1 MVFGRADGQLLGFYH
16 PPALALGRAP
26 AVVLCNP
33 LGYEAMSAHRTLR
46 HLAERLADAG
56 FPALRFD
63 YQGTGDSA
71 GHSGDPDRIATW
83 IGDIRSAIRELRDL
97 SGVREIALFGVRFG
111 ASLAMLAASG
121 EPGVDALVAWAPVV
135 SGRVFAREL
144 RAFRMLTDPTV
155 KRPDGGEEVGG
166 YLFTRQTLAEM
177 SAIDLLA
184 RTDPGV
190 GSLLVV
196 PRGEVPSRD
205 EHDLVAH
212 WKASGAVTTLASE
225 SGYAPMMR
233 DDPYEAVVP
242 SATLDAIVAWLG
254 RMPGTSMPRHASPAT
269 PASAVLN
276 VTGVDSKL
284 LRETAILF
292 GEDQRLFGVIT
303 EPRGPLSGDRPA
315 VLLLNVGADSHVGP
329 HRMNVQHARDLASMG
344 YLTFRLDVGGLGES
358 LAAPGRRENQLYD
371 VTSVDDVRCAMS
383 ALAETRGVQRFVVVG
398 LCSGAFLAYHTA
410 VSDTRIVGQVLL
422 NMFAFEWKEG
432 DPVAPAKRNTYLS
445 SRFYARSLLDRSAW
459 RRAIHGEVDV
469 AGIATVVAGRLRDS
483 ILADTRELG
492 FRVLG
497 RRAHTPV
504 ERAFHAICDRGVRS
518 LMVFSDEDGGLDMVT
533 RYLGTD
539 ARRMSSREEFSI
551 EVASRVG
558 HTFTSL
564 TSQRRLQE
572 IVARYLTAHFAWS
585 SHGAVSS
592 RPGPSV
598 RPGSS
603 AG

>member
-1 MVFGRADGQLLGFYH
+1 MVFGAADGQVLGFYH
-16 PPALALGRAP
+16 PPRPSFGRAP

-46 HLAERLADAG
+46 HLAERMADAG

-71 GHSGDPDRIATW
+71 GHAGDPDRIATW
-83 IGDIRSAIRELRDL
+83 VGDIRAAIRELREL
-97 SGVREIALFGVRFG
+97 SGTREIALFGLRFG
-111 ASLAMLAASG
+111 ASLATLAASG
-121 EPGVDALVAWAPVV
+121 EPGVDALIVWAPVV

-155 KRPDGGEEVGG
+155 KCPDGGEEVGG

-184 RTDPGV
+184 RADPGV
-190 GSLLVV
+190 GRVLVV
-196 PRGEVPSRD
+196 PRGEVPSRE
-205 EHDLVAH
+205 EHDLVVH
-212 WKASGAVTTLASE
+212 WKETTLASE
-225 SGYAPMMR
+225 SGYASMMR

-254 RMPGTSMPRHASPAT
+254 RTPGASSSRHPSPARSAT
-269 PASAVLN
+269 AVLD
-276 VTGVDSKL
+276 VTGGSSRQP

-292 GEDQRLFGVIT
+292 GKDQRLFGVIT
-303 EPRGPLSGDRPA
+303 EPRGPVPEDRPA

-329 HRMNVQHARDLASMG
+329 HRMNVQHARDLASKG
-344 YLTFRLDVGGLGES
+344 YLTLRLDVGGLGES

-371 VTSVDDVRCAMS
+371 VASVDDVRCAMS
-383 ALAETRGVQRFVVVG
+383 ALAETRGTRRFVVVG

-410 VSDTRIVGQVLL
+410 VSDPRVVGQVLL

-459 RRAIHGEVDV
+459 RRALHGQVDV
-469 AGIATVVAGRLRDS
+469 AGIATVVAARLRDR

-492 FRVLG
+492 CRVLG

-504 ERAFHAICDRGVRS
+504 ERAFHAICDRGVHS

-533 RYLGTD
+533 RYLGTE
-539 ARRMSSREEFSI
+539 ARRMRCREGFSI
-551 EVASRVG
+551 QVARRVG

-564 TSQRRLQE
+564 ASQQRLHE
-572 IVARYLTAHFAWS
+572 IVARYVTAHFA
-585 SHGAVSS
+585 
-592 RPGPSV
+592 
-598 RPGSS
+598 
-603 AG
+603 